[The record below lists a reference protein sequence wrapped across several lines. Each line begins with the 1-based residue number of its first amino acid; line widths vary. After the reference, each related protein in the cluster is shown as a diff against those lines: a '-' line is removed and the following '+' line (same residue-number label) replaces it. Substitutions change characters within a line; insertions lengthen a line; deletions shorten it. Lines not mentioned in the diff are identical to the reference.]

1 MKPDDFVRAL
11 RSACADSAVTGCL
24 DTFEKPLG
32 RAPRAELVRI
42 SQWFHTLSLEEREL
56 LKSAL
61 QQVADATLFGVL
73 CVVDGVR
80 PIEDSP
86 EKSEFTLTA
95 SRGGSSAQLSPNE
108 TFLHDLFRSEP

>member
-11 RSACADSAVTGCL
+11 KSQCSDSAVLGCL
-24 DTFEKPLG
+24 SNFAKPPG
-32 RAPRAELVRI
+32 RSPATELVQI
-42 SQWFHTLSLEEREL
+42 SKWFHTLSEEDRSL
-56 LKSAL
+56 LRLAL

-80 PIEDSP
+80 VIEDST
-86 EKSEFTLTA
+86 EKSAFILTA
-95 SRGGSSAQLSPNE
+95 NRAGAVSQISPSG